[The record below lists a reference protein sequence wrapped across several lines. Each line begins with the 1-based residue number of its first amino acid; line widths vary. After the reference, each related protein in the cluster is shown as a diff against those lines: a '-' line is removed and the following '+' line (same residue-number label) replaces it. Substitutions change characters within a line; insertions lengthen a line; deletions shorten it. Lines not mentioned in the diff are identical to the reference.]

1 MTRGDGEMRLLLVDQ
16 WHVGLLVPTDM
27 DEAAAE
33 GVRDRI
39 DASLRQWAAGA
50 SLGLAGILV
59 EVEQ

>member
-1 MTRGDGEMRLLLVDQ
+1 MRLLLVDQ